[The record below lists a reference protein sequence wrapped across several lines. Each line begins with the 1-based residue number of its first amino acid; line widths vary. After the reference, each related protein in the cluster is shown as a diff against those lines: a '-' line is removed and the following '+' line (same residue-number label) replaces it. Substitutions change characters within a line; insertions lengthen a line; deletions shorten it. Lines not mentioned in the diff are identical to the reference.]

1 MALRDQIQED
11 LKNGMRAHD
20 QHLVITL
27 RSLLAAVKQIEVDSR
42 SEASE
47 EQVINVLMQEVK
59 KRRDTLKYAEQQ
71 QRQDMIKQNN
81 AEIAMLQKY
90 LGEQLSREE
99 LERIIDAAIS
109 AGADSIGK
117 VMGVLN
123 KEHKGRFE
131 GRLASEIC
139 RVKFAK

>member
-71 QRQDMIKQNN
+71 QRQDMIEQNN

-109 AGADSIGK
+109 AGADNIGK

-123 KEHKGRFE
+123 KEHKGRFA

-139 RVKFAK
+139 KVKLAK